1 MTSLLIA
8 EDSPSQATMIQGLLE
23 SSGFATRVAVDGA
36 DALKQIEQEPP
47 DLLITDLLMPNMNG
61 CELTRAVVEKYTH
74 IPVIVITARGSEN
87 LAVDALADG
96 AVNFV
101 PKSLLDTRL
110 VPFIREAVELIRIDQ
125 TSADC
130 GAELLVPELVFT
142 LPSDLRAISPVIRY
156 VQRTLTLAKALNLA
170 SRLRVTN
177 AVSSAILNAICYG
190 NLNMVDDEPGVQEL
204 ILGKAPPE
212 TAEQVQLVVSVGT
225 QDLRFS
231 VSHDGL
237 GRIARVSPAPGT
249 PQSFELEDCRGLLL
263 IASVMDQVH
272 YDHARSEVILV
283 KELK

>member
-1 MTSLLIA
+1 
-8 EDSPSQATMIQGLLE
+8 MIQ
-23 SSGFATRVAVDGA
+23 
-36 DALKQIEQEPP
+36 
-47 DLLITDLLMPNMNG
+47 
-61 CELTRAVVEKYTH
+61 
-74 IPVIVITARGSEN
+74 
-87 LAVDALADG
+87 
-96 AVNFV
+96 
-101 PKSLLDTRL
+101 
-110 VPFIREAVELIRIDQ
+110 IDR
-125 TSADC
+125 TSANC

-156 VQRTLTLAKALNLA
+156 VQRTLTLAKALDLA

-177 AVSSAILNAICYG
+177 AVSCAILNAICYG
-190 NLNMVDDEPGVQEL
+190 NLSMVDDEPGVQGL

-212 TAEQVQLVVSVGT
+212 TDEQVQLVVSVGT